1 MLIKNYIT
9 YNYENYKNKFM
20 NYIKIEDNE
29 LINGKY
35 NDRNIKKKKIIYR
48 IPP

>member
-1 MLIKNYIT
+1 MVIKNYIT

-20 NYIKIEDNE
+20 YYTKIEDNE
-29 LINGKY
+29 FTNDKY
-35 NDRNIKKKKIIYR
+35 NDRNIEKIIYR